1 MNIPPNPWPIA
12 LLLVLACSPALPAQ
26 SGTKGRRETAD
37 TIKVDV
43 KLVNVFLTVT
53 DQRGS
58 PAASLERADFEILE
72 DGIPQTV
79 AIFERESALPLSI
92 VLAVDA
98 SLSTRKDLKFEI
110 ESARRFVHSILR
122 PVDGLAL
129 YRFAE
134 NVDEL
139 VSFSNSLSNIDRGLD
154 RLRQGSG
161 TALYD
166 AIYLAAEALLDRQG
180 RKVMVLISD
189 GGDTT
194 SKADYAAALRAAQEA
209 ETMVYSIIIVPIEA
223 SAGRN
228 TGGEHA
234 LIQLSRE
241 TGGRYYYAGS
251 ALGLEQAFRQID
263 QELRTQ
269 YLLAYYPSRRLSDSE
284 FRRITVRVK
293 EQALAGG
300 ETPDHGPQF
309 LVRHRGGYYTSKPR

>member
-1 MNIPPNPWPIA
+1 MT
-12 LLLVLACSPALPAQ
+12 LLLLLACLPLLAAQ
-26 SGTKGRRETAD
+26 SPGRNGTEDTAA

-58 PAASLERADFEILE
+58 PAASLERADFEVLE

-79 AIFERESALPLSI
+79 AIFERDSQLPLSI

-139 VSFSNSLSNIDRGLD
+139 VRFSNSFSNIDRGLD
-154 RLRQGSG
+154 RLRVGSG

-166 AIYLAAEALLDRQG
+166 AIYLAAGALLDRQG

-194 SKADYAAALRAAQEA
+194 SKADYAAALRAAEEA
-209 ETMVYSIIIVPIEA
+209 EAMVYSIIIVPIEA

-251 ALGLEQAFRQID
+251 SLGLEQAFRQID
-263 QELRTQ
+263 RELRTQ

-293 EQALAGG
+293 EQGAAGG
-300 ETPDHGPQF
+300 ETPDRGPQF